1 MEQFLNY
8 KILQIGSYTLLVY
21 HLVGLTVVTLATTFV
36 LWVLKKSIYSSNRL
50 NEGKKYA
57 FYQVLKY
64 ILIVIAVALGLQL
77 MGINVTVFVAGSAA
91 ILVGL
96 GLGVQNLFNDFISG
110 IIILLDSTVKV
121 GDVIEVNGVVGK
133 VMHIELRTT
142 TVMTR
147 DDTYIIL
154 PNSYITGNQ
163 LSNWTHEHVT
173 SRFEI
178 TVRVDYHSDID
189 LVMELLR
196 QAAREHPKVK
206 QKPEPFIRLIH
217 YGDFFMDFMLLFW
230 SDEVFRIEN
239 IKSEIRIAIWRK
251 FKAHGITI
259 PFPQHTLHFAHPVH
273 VVQK

>member
-8 KILQIGSYTLLVY
+8 KILSVGSFSLSVY
-21 HLVGLTVVTLATTFV
+21 HFIGVAVIVAATMLI
-36 LWVLKKSIYSSNRL
+36 LWILRKSIYRSSRFS
-50 NEGKKYA
+50 EGKKYA

-64 ILIVIAVALGLQL
+64 VLIVVTIAAVLHFIGV
-77 MGINVTVFVAGSAA
+77 NVTVFVAGSAA
-91 ILVGL
+91 LLVGL

-121 GDVIEVNGVVGK
+121 GDVIEVNGIVGK
-133 VMHIELRTT
+133 VMEIELRTT

-163 LSNWTHEHVT
+163 LSNWTHEHIT
-173 SRFEI
+173 SRFDI
-178 TVRVDYHSDID
+178 NVGVDYGSDID

-196 QAAREHPKVK
+196 QAAREHKEVK
-206 QKPEPFIRLIH
+206 TDKKPYVRLID
-217 YGDFFMDFMLLFW
+217 YADSAVVFKLLFW

-239 IKSEIRIAIWRK
+239 VKSEIRIAIWHK
-251 FKAHGITI
+251 FKEHGITI
-259 PFPQHTLHFAHPVH
+259 PFPQRTLHMASPSSPADE
-273 VVQK
+273 